1 MTPMSATSRVRKK
14 TPRKSRVHSAF
25 AAIAVLVGMLTMGL
39 AGLRLLNMSLE
50 QRLTRLNETIENY
63 QEIELDL
70 KNNMASLLSPA
81 RVYSVASAK
90 MGMVN
95 EASVKVVSV
104 AVPKSS
110 VSMASL
116 PVKARKGLGELALS
130 MIFRKEA
137 HAQD

>member
-1 MTPMSATSRVRKK
+1 MSSTLRARKK
-14 TPRKSRVHSAF
+14 TPRKARVHSAF

-70 KNNMASLLSPA
+70 KNNLASLLSPA

-90 MGMVN
+90 MGMAN
-95 EASVKVVSV
+95 ESSVTVVSV
-104 AVPKSS
+104 APPKPPVS
-110 VSMASL
+110 VASL
-116 PVKARKGLGELALS
+116 PVEARKGFGELALS
-130 MIFRKEA
+130 LFFRKEA

>member
-1 MTPMSATSRVRKK
+1 MPSTSRSKK
-14 TPRKSRVHSAF
+14 SKTRSGRTHSAF
-25 AAIAVLVGMLTMGL
+25 AAVAVLLGVLVMGL
-39 AGLRLLNMSLE
+39 GGIRLFNMSLE

-70 KNNMASLLSPA
+70 RNNMASLLSPS

>member
-1 MTPMSATSRVRKK
+1 
-14 TPRKSRVHSAF
+14 
-25 AAIAVLVGMLTMGL
+25 VLVGMLTMGL

-70 KNNMASLLSPA
+70 KNNLASLLSPA

-90 MGMVN
+90 MGMLN
-95 EASVKVVSV
+95 ETSVTVVSV
-104 AVPKSS
+104 AAPKPS
-110 VSMASL
+110 VSVASL
-116 PVKARKGLGELALS
+116 PVEARRGLGELALS